1 MNIKPADTGYEGIG
15 RERMILIYFEE
26 GYRMKVDLE
35 NKVALITGASGGIG
49 RGIALMF
56 AKNGA
61 DIVISDISEEKG
73 LKVADE
79 IRAIGRKAIVVK
91 TNVGDQAEVDAMV
104 NRVTDE
110 FGIID
115 ILVNNAGINVIN
127 IEERVPIHEFKD
139 ENWKKILNVDLDGV
153 YYCSKAVLKG
163 MVKSNSG
170 KIINI
175 SSVVGIV
182 PLRMQC
188 AFAAAKA
195 GVVNLTKAMALEMAP
210 YGINVNAI
218 APGSIAVDI
227 IRGLYEDGRFE
238 SIMSHIPLK
247 RPGTPEDI
255 AHAALYL
262 ASDAAN
268 YVTGNV
274 LVVDGGWTCG
284 YTRDW

>member
-1 MNIKPADTGYEGIG
+1 MTCSEPQMNIKPADTGYEGIG

-26 GYRMKVDLE
+26 GCRMKVDLE

-227 IRGLYEDGRFE
+227 IGDCMKMAGLKV
-238 SIMSHIPLK
+238 SCHI
-247 RPGTPEDI
+247 
-255 AHAALYL
+255 YL
-262 ASDAAN
+262 
-268 YVTGNV
+268 
-274 LVVDGGWTCG
+274 
-284 YTRDW
+284 